1 MIKSTIKGMNRK
13 TNNPAS
19 GGTKERRNA
28 MKSREILKRF
38 LTGKIAVT
46 LIILVAGFFAISAL
60 YSIPESQAIPK
71 DFRAA
76 PESFTDLAAKN
87 SPAVVNIRAEKNGK
101 GGPSVYRQFK
111 RGPFQKDDP
120 LHDFF
125 EKFFGGRHQ
134 KEFKQRSL
142 GSGFII
148 DENGYIVTNNHV
160 VQGADKIK
168 VILKDGRKFDAE
180 IKGRD
185 PNTDLAL
192 LKIESDN
199 DLPTIELG
207 NSDTLRVGEWVLA
220 IGNPFGLE
228 HTVTAGIISA
238 KGRVI
243 GSGPYDDFIQTD
255 ASINPGNSGGPLIS
269 MEGKVVGINTAII
282 AGGRGIGFAIPVNL
296 ARGIIKQ
303 LQTKGKVTRGWLG
316 VGIQDLTKELKE
328 YYGMKDGE
336 GVLVTQVFPDDP
348 AAEAG
353 IEPKDIILE
362 VNGHKVKTSR
372 ELSRMIAEAS
382 VGEKVDIVVM
392 RKGSKKQFNIQLSK
406 RKDTE
411 IASRNDDILKK
422 NEFGIAISNLTP
434 EIARQFNLKDAE
446 GVVVVDVEPD
456 SKGEKA
462 GILIGDIIK
471 EINHEDVDDVDEYSK
486 EIGKIKSSETV
497 YMYILRLNRGFVA
510 VKLIK

>member
-1 MIKSTIKGMNRK
+1 MK
-13 TNNPAS
+13 P
-19 GGTKERRNA
+19 KEI
-28 MKSREILKRF
+28 SRRF
-38 LTGKIAVT
+38 LTGKLAVAF
-46 LIILVAGFFAISAL
+46 IILVVGFFAISTL
-60 YSIPESQAIPK
+60 YSVPPIQATSK
-71 DFRAA
+71 DFRDA
-76 PESFTDLAAKN
+76 PESFTDLAEKN

-125 EKFFGGRHQ
+125 EKFFGGRPQ

-148 DENGYIVTNNHV
+148 DEDGYIVTNNHV
-160 VQGADKIK
+160 VQDADKIK
-168 VILKDGRKFDAE
+168 VILKDGREFDAE

-192 LKIESDN
+192 VKIESDK
-199 DLPTIELG
+199 DLPTIALG
-207 NSDTLRVGEWVLA
+207 DSDALKVGEWVVA

-282 AGGRGIGFAIPVNL
+282 AGGQGIGFAIPVNL

-303 LQTKGKVTRGWLG
+303 LKTKGEVTRGWLG

-328 YYGMKDGE
+328 YYGIKDGE

-348 AAEAG
+348 AEKAG
-353 IEPKDIILE
+353 MKAKDIILE
-362 VNGHKVKTSR
+362 VNGHKVKNSR
-372 ELSRMIAEAS
+372 ELSRMIAEAG
-382 VGEKVDIVVM
+382 VGQKVDIVVL
-392 RKGSKKQFNIQLSK
+392 RKGGKKEFSIQLSK
-406 RKDTE
+406 RKDTQVASQRGE
-411 IASRNDDILKK
+411 IPKK
-422 NEFGIAISNLTP
+422 NEFGIAVSNLSP
-434 EIARQFNLKDAE
+434 EVARQFNLKDTE
-446 GVVVVDVEPD
+446 GVVVVGVEPD

-462 GILIGDIIK
+462 GILTGDIIK
-471 EINHEDVDDVDEYSK
+471 EVNHEDVDDVDEYSK
-486 EIGKIKSSETV
+486 EIGKIKSGENV
-497 YMYILRLNRGFVA
+497 YMYIFRPGRGFMVI
-510 VKLIK
+510 KLIK

>member
-1 MIKSTIKGMNRK
+1 
-13 TNNPAS
+13 
-19 GGTKERRNA
+19 
-28 MKSREILKRF
+28 MKSREIFKGF
-38 LTGKIAVT
+38 LTGKIAVALT
-46 LIILVAGFFAISAL
+46 ILVAGFFAISTL
-60 YSIPESQAIPK
+60 YSVPASQATSK
-71 DFRAA
+71 DLRGA
-76 PESFTDLAAKN
+76 PESFTDLAEKN
-87 SPAVVNIRAEKNGK
+87 SPAVVNIRTEKNGK
-101 GGPSVYRQFK
+101 GGPSVYHQFK
-111 RGPFQKDDP
+111 RGPFQKDNP
-120 LHDFF
+120 PHDFF
-125 EKFFGGRHQ
+125 EKFFGGRPQ
-134 KEFKQRSL
+134 KQFKQRSL

-148 DENGYIVTNNHV
+148 DEDGYIVTNNHV

-168 VILKDGRKFDAE
+168 VILKDGREFDAE

-192 LKIESDN
+192 VKIESDN

-207 NSDTLRVGEWVLA
+207 DSDALKVGEWVLA

-228 HTVTAGIISA
+228 HTVPAGIISA

-269 MEGKVVGINTAII
+269 MKGKVVGINTAII
-282 AGGRGIGFAIPVNL
+282 AGGHGIGFAIPVNL

-303 LQTKGKVTRGWLG
+303 LKTKGEVTRGWLG
-316 VGIQDLTKELKE
+316 VGIQNLTKELKE

-348 AAEAG
+348 AAKAG

-362 VNGHKVKTSR
+362 INGHKVKTSR

-382 VGEKVDIVVM
+382 IEQKVDIVLL
-392 RKGSKKQFNIQLSK
+392 RKGSKKNFNIQLSK

-411 IASRNDDILKK
+411 IASRNDETRKK
-422 NEFGIAISNLTP
+422 TEFGIALSNLTP
-434 EIARQFNLKDAE
+434 EIARQFNLKDTK
-446 GVVVVDVEPD
+446 GVVVIGVEPD

-462 GILIGDIIK
+462 GILTGDIIK
-471 EINHEDVDDVDEYSK
+471 EINHKEVDDVDEYSK
-486 EIGKIKSSETV
+486 EIRKVKSGETV
-497 YMYILRLNRGFVA
+497 YMYILRSNRGFMA
-510 VKLIK
+510 IKLIK